1 MSKKVI
7 GALLAI
13 FMVLSVFS
21 FTVFAVSTGYE
32 AEGSTNKQTWGLEN
46 KQGSNGTYTVDVVL
60 DTNYKVG
67 PIQFKITGVD
77 SITKVDVNETA
88 YYAAEE
94 NHSSSGLV
102 ILTPDTSA
110 DLLGKEL
117 NKAVVATVTYTSSQN
132 GTPAIEENVK
142 SAFNPQGS
150 LMAARLEG
158 SDYVN
163 KATSLVVGQET
174 KVYDLDEEWDEEEPP
189 AGDADLQVKSGVTG
203 VVIDTHKTFGG
214 AYAGAVYGI
223 PAKDGGQ
230 TKLLDATYYNDFIQ
244 ATNGGSLEYV
254 KTSLIARP
262 ASWGTGTTVKV
273 KDAAGTVL
281 KTYVLIIIGDVDGDS
296 QITNNDITPA
306 LNHAMNPYLP
316 DLQIF
321 AANTFAVTRGAEVN
335 KIASYYTVD
344 NNDISA
350 LLAQVMTGSGYDVV
364 KLAEGQ
370 QTYNTNYQ

>member
-32 AEGSTNKQTWGLEN
+32 AEGSTNKQTWGLAN
-46 KQGSNGTYTVDVVL
+46 KVAGSDGTYTVDVIL
-60 DTNYKVG
+60 STNYKVG

-88 YYAAEE
+88 YYAATE
-94 NHSSSGLV
+94 NHNSSGLV

-117 NKAVVATVTYTSSQN
+117 SNAVVATVTYTSSQN

-163 KATSLVVGQET
+163 KATSFIVGQEAT
-174 KVYDLDEEWDEEEPP
+174 VVPLGGEMPEPP
-189 AGDADLQVKSGVTG
+189 ATEAADLAVKSGVTG
-203 VVIDTHKTFGG
+203 VVIDTNKTFGG
-214 AYAGAVYGI
+214 QYDGVILGI
-223 PAKDGGQ
+223 PAKDSGA
-230 TKLLDATYYNDFIQ
+230 TKLTSGDYYKDFVE
-244 ATNGGSLEYV
+244 ATNGGSVTVV
-254 KTSLIARP
+254 KSIYSGRA
-262 ASWGTGTTVKV
+262 ASWGTGTQIEVYNA
-273 KDAAGTVL
+273 DSSL
-281 KTYVLIIIGDVDGDS
+281 SKTYIIVLFGDVNGDS
-296 QITNNDITPA
+296 LIENTDIGLVLA
-306 LNHAMNPYLP
+306 EAMSPSLP
-316 DLQIF
+316 DIQKMAANCYAPSRGTATVIADALYNVDNTDIGLVLQQAMQYDALDF
-321 AANTFAVTRGAEVN
+321 AALAAKHAQYNN
-335 KIASYYTVD
+335 YY
-344 NNDISA
+344 
-350 LLAQVMTGSGYDVV
+350 Q
-364 KLAEGQ
+364 
-370 QTYNTNYQ
+370 